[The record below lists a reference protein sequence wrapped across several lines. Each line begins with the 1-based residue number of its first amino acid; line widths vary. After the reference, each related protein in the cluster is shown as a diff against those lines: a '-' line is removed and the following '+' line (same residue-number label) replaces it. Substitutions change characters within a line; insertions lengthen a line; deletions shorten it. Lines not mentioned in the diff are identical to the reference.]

1 MLWFLSLLI
10 AAQGLFF
17 TLEPGREQCF
27 SLTVGKGHSFGGAYL
42 ISGKGEEFVM
52 TRVYSPSNK
61 IVYNNTPKTKEG
73 EFKLNSAEGGIYK
86 LCFRP
91 IDSSP
96 KVISFEFEHEWD
108 ELDDDD
114 FATEEAL
121 RELGTSVR
129 ELFKNLHTISRN
141 IHFFERRER
150 THRDLTEQTCDRV
163 AWSGLVKMLVLG
175 VITFTQIFMLKR
187 LFENKKPN
195 SV

>member
-1 MLWFLSLLI
+1 MLWLFSLVVGV
-10 AAQGLFF
+10 QSLFF
-17 TLEPGREQCF
+17 TLEPGKEQCF
-27 SLTVGKGHSFGGAYL
+27 SLTVGKGHNFGGAYL

-61 IVYNNTPKTKEG
+61 VLYNNPPKAKEG
-73 EFKLNSAEGGIYK
+73 EFKLNSADGGVHK

-108 ELDDDD
+108 ELDDED
-114 FATEEAL
+114 FATEESL
-121 RELGTSVR
+121 RELGGSVR
-129 ELFKNLHTISRN
+129 ELFKNLHNISRN

-163 AWSGLVKMLVLG
+163 AW
-175 VITFTQIFMLKR
+175 
-187 LFENKKPN
+187 
-195 SV
+195 

>member
-1 MLWFLSLLI
+1 MLWFVVLI
-10 AAQGLFF
+10 TGAQSLFF
-17 TLEPGREQCF
+17 TLEAGKEQCF
-27 SLTVGKGHSFGGAYL
+27 TLAVGKGHSFGGAYL
-42 ISGKGEEFVM
+42 ISGKGEEAVM

-61 IVYNNTPKTKEG
+61 MLYSNTPKTKEG
-73 EFKLNSAEGGIYK
+73 EFKLTSSDGGIHK

-91 IDSSP
+91 MDAQP

-108 ELDDDD
+108 ELDDED

-121 RELGTSVR
+121 VELGGSVR

-141 IHFFERRER
+141 IHFFERREK

-175 VITFTQIFMLKR
+175 AITFTQILMLKR
-187 LFENKKPN
+187 LFENKQGS